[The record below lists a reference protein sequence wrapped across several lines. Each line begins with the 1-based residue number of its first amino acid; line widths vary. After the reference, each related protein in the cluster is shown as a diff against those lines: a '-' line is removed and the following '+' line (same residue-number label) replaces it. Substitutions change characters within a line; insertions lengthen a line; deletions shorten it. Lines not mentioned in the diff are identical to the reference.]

1 MALDTSKE
9 ATAHIRMRPTAIT
22 EDEDMLSLMAIEEED
37 DTHNGLTMIREVVED
52 LHSLP

>member
-1 MALDTSKE
+1 MALATTQE
-9 ATAHIRMRPTAIT
+9 AAHIRLRPTAIT
-22 EDEDMLSLMAIEEED
+22 EDEDMMSLVAIEEED